1 MARQQDQ
8 IAALLVE
15 ASALEERVATWQAS
29 DELPTA
35 QETQEGTQ
43 QYLSWYARALRVVPD
58 DKRSVFEDMYE
69 GGLMV
74 SRIRAFL
81 SSPLQTSPL
90 WDPDNANPLISKF
103 TLTFERHFKENFD
116 RQVAILTVAMESE
129 TAVVAVLD
137 ELTAVFQRLPEY
149 LGTLSRRSSDNVPA
163 PRITNEADLQIVV
176 EAILRLLYADVRPE
190 DFVPEYAGGRSRVD
204 FLLREAG
211 VVIETKMTRQ
221 RLRDREVGEELTID
235 WMKYRKHPDCRAIL
249 AVVYDPDRL
258 IANPGGLE
266 HDLSDTR
273 SEPATRVIVVR

>member
-90 WDPDNANPLISKF
+90 WDPDNANPLIS
-103 TLTFERHFKENFD
+103 
-116 RQVAILTVAMESE
+116 
-129 TAVVAVLD
+129 
-137 ELTAVFQRLPEY
+137 
-149 LGTLSRRSSDNVPA
+149 
-163 PRITNEADLQIVV
+163 
-176 EAILRLLYADVRPE
+176 
-190 DFVPEYAGGRSRVD
+190 
-204 FLLREAG
+204 
-211 VVIETKMTRQ
+211 
-221 RLRDREVGEELTID
+221 
-235 WMKYRKHPDCRAIL
+235 
-249 AVVYDPDRL
+249 
-258 IANPGGLE
+258 
-266 HDLSDTR
+266 
-273 SEPATRVIVVR
+273 